1 MEKRI
6 DGFGSLSFVG
16 SPKVFAVSAKTWRV
30 LVLVLCCVPL
40 FDMSEPSF
48 LFLELQ
54 VLLPAAL

>member
-30 LVLVLCCVPL
+30 LVLVLCCAPL
-40 FDMSEPSF
+40 LCSARG
-48 LFLELQ
+48 LQ
-54 VLLPAAL
+54 KGKEGQRLPQFF